1 MDKFVYSESFYN
13 HIVIQEI
20 LYNSDGCNHY
30 VRFYRIDGNTV
41 SKDCFAKL
49 QITKK
54 GRTFFISRGKR
65 IFLEN
70 FLKNC

>member
-1 MDKFVYSESFYN
+1 MDKFVYSEGFYN

-20 LYNSDGCNHY
+20 LYNYSGCNDY

-70 FLKNC
+70 FIKNC